1 MFSYHLLK
9 FLLLQGSPKWNLT
22 FTIQWGWAKIISGG
36 SGNPEERRQ
45 VRKAEREKAS
55 LPPPAENY
63 ENLEWPI

>member
-1 MFSYHLLK
+1 M
-9 FLLLQGSPKWNLT
+9 
-22 FTIQWGWAKIISGG
+22 TIQWGWAKIISGG